1 MCVTEP
7 TRSRRDSIGMSL
19 RLPQWKALE
28 VGFASLIAVLNVLMP
43 TLLLLVLGTVS
54 LWLRRLSWLDLG
66 LRRPTSWRKTLGI
79 GTLLAVAF
87 TAFGLWIAHPL
98 VQAITGEVRDFSEFQ
113 SVQGNFATLL
123 LWLAISW
130 SLAAFGEELA
140 YRGYLLNRSLDL
152 FGNRVPGMVAAVFLN
167 AVVFGLLHS
176 SQGLGGVLE
185 VGIDAAIFS
194 TVYLVGRHN
203 LWLTILMHG
212 ISNSLVLIAIYLGAF
227 GLLS

>member
-1 MCVTEP
+1 MRAIEP

-152 FGNRVPGMVAAVFLN
+152 FGNHVPGMVAAVFLN